1 MLVRFVGGD
10 TSDDIWLPIS
20 DTRRVR
26 PPQVPVGNAH
36 GQVGNHAK
44 VMFLEDKGKGYKEPV
59 WYQGEITTFSM
70 RSPGEGKPEE
80 WMFTLKFDD
89 EEEHHVKLPDSEVRI
104 FRPLSDLL
112 NALTDIRDHARDALE
127 NYANQRELQRAV
139 IASIH
144 GVVKNV
150 FTEIEGRVKTRSKEV
165 KAADVPLRPNPKP
178 DLEFYTPNLEL
189 NSKNLCPKPRNLK
202 P

>member
-1 MLVRFVGGD
+1 MRFVGAD
-10 TSDDIWLPIS
+10 MSDDIWVPIS

-26 PPQVPVGNAH
+26 PPQVPVGNQH

-59 WYQGEITTFSM
+59 WYQGVIEAFSK
-70 RSPGEGKPEE
+70 RPVAENKPVE
-80 WMFTLKFDD
+80 WMFTVKFDD
-89 EEEHHVKLPDSEVRI
+89 EEIHHVRLPDSEVRI

-112 NALTDIRDHARDALE
+112 SALTDIRDHARDALE

-139 IASIH
+139 IASIL

-150 FTEIEGRVKTRSKEV
+150 ASEIEGRVKTRSKEV
-165 KAADVPLRPNPKP
+165 KIVKI
-178 DLEFYTPNLEL
+178 
-189 NSKNLCPKPRNLK
+189 LK
-202 P
+202 RIKL